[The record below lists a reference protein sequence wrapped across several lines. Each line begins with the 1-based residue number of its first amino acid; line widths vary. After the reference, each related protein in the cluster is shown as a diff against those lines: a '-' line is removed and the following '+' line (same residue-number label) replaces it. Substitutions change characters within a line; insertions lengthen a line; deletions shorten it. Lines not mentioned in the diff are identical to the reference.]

1 MKPKKKINIGFLI
14 TIVLLAGIF
23 IVYILLDSRVALAK
37 SDLKEQAES
46 YQTIVTKALVAK
58 PAEISRLNSALASGQ
73 DIELLAEEFAEN
85 HWSEIQAEI
94 EDYYYDQDTLDLHRK
109 LFCDMLKKFFING
122 IYLNN
127 ITNMNISEHTVRWN
141 LMNQIKISTLW
152 EIESNWEIRTNNQI
166 FSDHFFYHSNEI
178 VWEQINKQ
186 WKIIKA
192 DLIYPPDLMYY
203 DPEFEMYNS
212 R

>member
-46 YQTIVTKALVAK
+46 YQTIVTKALIAK
-58 PAEISRLNSALASGQ
+58 PSEISRLNSALASGQ
-73 DIELLAEEFAEN
+73 EIELLAEEFAEN

-94 EDYYYDQDTLDLHRK
+94 EDYYYDQATLDLHRK
-109 LFCDMLKKFFING
+109 LFCDMLKSFFING

-178 VWEQINKQ
+178 VWQQINKQ